1 MAFRRIGNTLPPIVM
16 EADRRALEDNVPFL
30 ATSPSTSRI
39 VEKRVTVQLV
49 DIQILTQTMSKESP
63 IESSDDRMIGGKK
76 RESPF
81 SFTGIRGEVLQ

>member
-49 DIQILTQTMSKESP
+49 DK
-63 IESSDDRMIGGKK
+63 SSLK
-76 RESPF
+76 RCPKNPPLKVQM
-81 SFTGIRGEVLQ
+81 TG